1 MTALPQ
7 RARKAEDKE
16 LRAQAILDAA
26 QALSL
31 EGGWAASTVA
41 AVADRAGLAKGTV
54 FLYFPTRE
62 ALGLALLERE
72 LDDWFRAAGDRL
84 SRARGQL
91 TSSGV
96 ARILTDTL
104 RDRRLMIELLSILG
118 SQLEANID
126 EATARGFKER
136 LMARVASAAGQLEAA
151 VPHLGEGGGIR
162 FLLQLDALVIGLWQM
177 SSPAPVVARLL
188 EEPGLRPL
196 KVDFARELSL
206 GLRALLDGL
215 KARSE

>member
-1 MTALPQ
+1 ME

-16 LRAQAILDAA
+16 RRAREILDAA
-26 QALSL
+26 EALSRHD
-31 EGGWAASTVA
+31 GWAASTVA
-41 AVADRAGLAKGTV
+41 AVAARAGVAKGTV

-72 LDDWFRAAGDRL
+72 LDRWVAELRGRL
-84 SRARGQL
+84 ARARGDL
-91 TSSGV
+91 TSTGV
-96 ARILTDTL
+96 ARVLTDTL
-104 RDRRLMIELLSILG
+104 KDRRLMIELLSILG
-118 SQLEANID
+118 SQLEANVD

-136 LMARVASAAGQLEAA
+136 LLGRVISAAEALETA
-151 VPHLGEGGGIR
+151 VPGLGVGNGIR

-188 EEPGLRPL
+188 EEPHLRPL
-196 KVDFARELSL
+196 RVEFARELSL

-215 KARSE
+215 NER

>member
-1 MTALPQ
+1 ME

-16 LRAQAILDAA
+16 RRAREILDAA
-26 QALSL
+26 EALSRHD
-31 EGGWAASTVA
+31 GWAASTVA
-41 AVADRAGLAKGTV
+41 SVAMRAGVAKGTV
-54 FLYFPTRE
+54 FLYFSTRE

-72 LDDWFRAAGDRL
+72 LDGWVAELRGRL
-84 SRARGQL
+84 ARARGDL
-91 TSSGV
+91 ASTGV

-104 RDRRLMIELLSILG
+104 KDRRLMIELLSILG
-118 SQLEANID
+118 SQLEANVD

-136 LMARVASAAGQLEAA
+136 LLSRVISAAEALETA
-151 VPHLGEGGGIR
+151 VPGLGVGNGVR

-188 EEPGLRPL
+188 DEPHLRPL
-196 KVDFARELSL
+196 RVEFARELAL

-215 KARSE
+215 NER